1 MGRRRTRARLSPP
14 AGTRAYT
21 LDDIDDDIVVLSFP
35 AEQPAA
41 ETRLGDAEREVA
53 EMAARGLSNREIAK
67 ARGTSE
73 RTVANQLASIFRKLG
88 VTSRVEL
95 ARLF

>member
-1 MGRRRTRARLSPP
+1 MSPP
-14 AGTRAYT
+14 AGTRAYS

-35 AEQPAA
+35 ATPVTA

-53 EMAARGLSNREIAK
+53 AMAARGLSNREIAR

-73 RTVANQLASIFRKLG
+73 RTVANQLSTIFRKLG
-88 VTSRVEL
+88 VSSRVEL
-95 ARLF
+95 ARHF